1 MLSREK
7 KNCLKWLNKE
17 YCLFKPWLGEKH
29 FQCPRFLKLISHL
42 RWFVPTPTPPTPIPR
57 GVSIQSCMISC
68 FHHNRVLPC
77 PVPVLA
83 HPAHR
88 STALR
93 HFLDHT
99 VSDSDGQDLNLSPL
113 GGSGRSPKTVLAFE
127 SQCAAEPRL
136 GTSQLA
142 QLSPL
147 SASCSCPHTEDS
159 PVSL

>member
-1 MLSREK
+1 M
-7 KNCLKWLNKE
+7 
-17 YCLFKPWLGEKH
+17 
-29 FQCPRFLKLISHL
+29 CP
-42 RWFVPTPTPPTPIPR
+42 PPPPPTPIPR

-77 PVPVLA
+77 PVPALA

-127 SQCAAEPRL
+127 SQCATEPRL

-147 SASCSCPHTEDS
+147 SASCLCPHTEDTQ
-159 PVSL
+159 SLSNMIVFQQTPPSSFLAVFVPASLRQARLWHAVNI